1 MSKPQKLAQIRHAA
15 TLYYEQGLNQ
25 QEISGILGCSHST
38 VSRLLSEAR
47 ELGIV
52 EFRVK
57 RPVAS
62 VPGLAAELR
71 RSFGLRD
78 AVVAP
83 GGGSEELACRNVG
96 LAGAEFLAGIIE
108 DGMKVGLTWGRT
120 LAGVLRVMEPQP
132 LEGVEVVQMAGS
144 LGPGTSEEDG
154 PAPAVRLA
162 ALLNA
167 SCHLIPAPAV
177 VDSEEARAPF
187 LRQPQIRDALR
198 HAGSVDVIIQGIGSL
213 SAGMSSLRRAGY
225 ITREEQRAARAAG
238 AVGHVFARMIDIDGR
253 EVGRLSKRVIGIPL
267 DDMRNARWSIAIS
280 ASPEKAPAILGAL
293 RGRYFNAVVI
303 DEESAREVLELA
315 AAAAVGDGAA
325 A

>member
-1 MSKPQKLAQIRHAA
+1 MIKRQKLAQIRHAA
-15 TLYYEQGLNQ
+15 ALYYEQGLSQ

-47 ELGIV
+47 ELEIV
-52 EFRVK
+52 EFRID

-71 RSFGLRD
+71 GKFGLRD

-83 GGGSEELACRNVG
+83 GGGSEELTGRNVG
-96 LAGAEFLAGIIE
+96 LAGAEFLTGVID

-120 LAGVLRVMEPQP
+120 LAEVLRVMEPQP

-144 LGPGTSEEDG
+144 LGPGVSEEDG
-154 PAPAVRLA
+154 PGPAVRLA
-162 ALLNA
+162 GLLNA

-177 VDSEEARAPF
+177 VDSEEARNLF
-187 LRQPQIRDALR
+187 LRQPQIRDALS
-198 HAGSVDVIIQGIGSL
+198 HAGRVDVIIQGIGSL
-213 SAGMSSLRRAGY
+213 SSGMSSLGRAGY
-225 ITREEQRAARAAG
+225 ITREDQRAARAAG
-238 AVGHVFARMIDIDGR
+238 AVGHVFARMIDIEGR
-253 EVGRLSKRVIGIPL
+253 EVSDYSKRVIGIPL
-267 DDMRNARWSIAIS
+267 DNMRNARWSIGIS

-303 DEESAREVLELA
+303 DEESAREVLRLDA
-315 AAAAVGDGAA
+315 AAAIRDGAA